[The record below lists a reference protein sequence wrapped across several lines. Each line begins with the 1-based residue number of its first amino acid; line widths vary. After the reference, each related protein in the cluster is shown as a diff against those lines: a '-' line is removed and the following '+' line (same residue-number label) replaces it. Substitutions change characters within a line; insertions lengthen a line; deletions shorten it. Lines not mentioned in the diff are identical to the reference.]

1 ESDYAFDYSI
11 LPPLTDFTCP
21 EELCYHCVYD
31 LTMILED
38 ACGQALATSEEM
50 LGTYELDQNGV
61 LSFITQIPCPSPADQ
76 IATMQVPALEPG
88 DYKLIKKLE
97 LSTVAR
103 DLYLQDFLEQQLNCG
118 GLDSATI
125 AQNHLSAVIADCNV
139 TCDECYA
146 ALGTLDDFILAE
158 KGDAIAYEIQYDQ
171 CDELCKQ
178 ESWCDI
184 AYRNMLHD
192 VSPGGQ
198 YGRLNVNGNVA

>member
-1 ESDYAFDYSI
+1 STPPFQENGPNMYDPDDHSWTFTTSFTVTEESDYAFDYSI

-103 DLYLQDFLEQQLNCG
+103 DLYLQDFLEQQLNC
-118 GLDSATI
+118 
-125 AQNHLSAVIADCNV
+125 
-139 TCDECYA
+139 
-146 ALGTLDDFILAE
+146 
-158 KGDAIAYEIQYDQ
+158 
-171 CDELCKQ
+171 
-178 ESWCDI
+178 
-184 AYRNMLHD
+184 
-192 VSPGGQ
+192 
-198 YGRLNVNGNVA
+198 